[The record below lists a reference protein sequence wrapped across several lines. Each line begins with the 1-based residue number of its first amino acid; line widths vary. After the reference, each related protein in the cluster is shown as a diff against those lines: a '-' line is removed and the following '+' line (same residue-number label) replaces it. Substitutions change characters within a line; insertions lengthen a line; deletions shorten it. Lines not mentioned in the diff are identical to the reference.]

1 MLKHYLFILLF
12 FCLNSVSILRG
23 QVPFKIGAETLI
35 PFEFFQD
42 GKAQGINIQLVD
54 TIFKR
59 LNIPYEIVFGTEEV
73 RAFDN
78 LKKGDLDAIL
88 SISYKE
94 DRLSTLWY
102 PEGFENE
109 ESPQNFMWSS
119 EYVFFVK
126 KGKST
131 TWKNMS
137 LKELKAENLVV
148 GVIDGVSY
156 SEEFWNSGIRVLK
169 GTNDQE
175 NFERLQKGE
184 IDLYLTDKTI
194 GRFTLRSIQLENEI
208 TYLPHKLISKP
219 YTLAI
224 SLKSTHPSKT
234 KVMKDFYNELE
245 WAKKSGIARKI
256 FMNYLQQTP

>member
-1 MLKHYLFILLF
+1 MLKKNLLLIAL
-12 FCLNSVSILRG
+12 CLLSIVNVEA
-23 QVPFKIGAETLI
+23 QEPFKIGAETLI
-35 PFEFFQD
+35 PFEYSQD
-42 GKAQGINIQLVD
+42 GKPTGINIQLID

-59 LNIPYEIVFGTEEV
+59 LNIPYEIVFGTDEE
-73 RAFDN
+73 RAFD
-78 LKKGDLDAIL
+78 KIKHGKLDAIL
-88 SISYKE
+88 SISFKE
-94 DRLSTLWY
+94 DRLKTLLY

-109 ESPQNFMWSS
+109 ETPQNFMWTS

-131 TWKNMS
+131 AWKN
-137 LKELKAENLVV
+137 LTIKELKSENVIV

-156 SEEFWNSGIRVLK
+156 SEEFWNAGIKTLK
-169 GTNDQE
+169 GNNDQE

-194 GRFTLRSIQLENEI
+194 GRFTLRSLQMDNEI
-208 TYLPHKLISKP
+208 TYLPHKLITKP

-224 SLKSTHPSKT
+224 SLTSSHPDKA
-234 KVMKDFYNELE
+234 KVISNFYKELE

-256 FMNYLQQTP
+256 FMEYLQQAP